1 MPSYGEKQKPAGK
14 KCGCSLKPMPG
25 HRVMRSRDRNIISDL
40 EVDNISYKGNVVLRA
55 NKGWWQM
62 SSFIY

>member
-14 KCGCSLKPMPG
+14 KRACSTKPAPG

-55 NKGWWQM
+55 NRG
-62 SSFIY
+62 

>member
-1 MPSYGEKQKPAGK
+1 MPSYGEKQKPAGV
-14 KCGCSLKPMPG
+14 KCACSSKPMPG

-55 NKGWWQM
+55 NKG
-62 SSFIY
+62 